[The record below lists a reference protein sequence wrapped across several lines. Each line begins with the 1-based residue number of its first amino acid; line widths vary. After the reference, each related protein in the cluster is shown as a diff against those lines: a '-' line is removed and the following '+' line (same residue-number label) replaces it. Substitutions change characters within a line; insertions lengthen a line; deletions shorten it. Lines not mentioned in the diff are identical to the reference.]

1 MAGILCGDLEIQNFN
16 VTLKLQF
23 QMDTIRQIIAY
34 KNHFEDFL
42 LALDIRTQNKIHK
55 IISLLETMDR
65 VPSNYIKLISG
76 TKGLYE
82 ARVQLGSN
90 IWRIFCFFDEGNLV
104 ILLNGFTKKSQ
115 KTPKVEIDKAKIL
128 MRTYYLEKNGN

>member
-1 MAGILCGDLEIQNFN
+1 MAGILCGDLEIQNLN

-104 ILLNGFTKKSQ
+104 ILLNGFTKKTQ
-115 KTPKVEIDKAKIL
+115 KTPKVEIDKAKNL
-128 MRTYYLEKNGN
+128 MLTYYLEKNGN

>member
-1 MAGILCGDLEIQNFN
+1 MAGILCGDLEIQILN

-65 VPSNYIKLISG
+65 IPSNYIKLISG

-104 ILLNGFTKKSQ
+104 ILLNGFTKKTQ

>member
-1 MAGILCGDLEIQNFN
+1 VAGILCGDLEIQNLN

-65 VPSNYIKLISG
+65 IPSNYIKLISG

-104 ILLNGFTKKSQ
+104 ILLNGFTKKTQ

>member
-1 MAGILCGDLEIQNFN
+1 MEIQNLN

-23 QMDTIRQIIAY
+23 QMESIRQIIAY

-55 IISLLETMDR
+55 IISLLETMDK
-65 VPSNYIKLISG
+65 VPSKHLKHISG

-82 ARVQLGSN
+82 ARVQLGRN
-90 IWRIFCFFDEGNLV
+90 IWRIFCFFDEENLV
-104 ILLNGFTKKSQ
+104 ILLNGFTKKTER
-115 KTPKVEIDKAKIL
+115 TPRAEIEKAKIL
-128 MRTYYLEKNGN
+128 MCTYYEEKNGN

>member
-1 MAGILCGDLEIQNFN
+1 MAGILCGDLEIQNLN

-82 ARVQLGSN
+82 ARVQLGNN
-90 IWRIFCFFDEGNLV
+90 IWRIFCFFDEGDLV
-104 ILLNGFTKKSQ
+104 ILLNGFTKKTQ
-115 KTPKVEIDKAKIL
+115 RTPKSEIDKARIL

>member
-1 MAGILCGDLEIQNFN
+1 MESF
-16 VTLKLQF
+16 
-23 QMDTIRQIIAY
+23 RQIIAY

-42 LALDIRTQNKIHK
+42 LALDLRSQNKIHK
-55 IISLLETMDR
+55 IISLLETMEK
-65 VPSNYIKLISG
+65 VPSNYIKHISG

-104 ILLNGFTKKSQ
+104 ILLNGFTKKTER
-115 KTPKVEIDKAKIL
+115 TPRSELVKAKNL
-128 MRTYYLEKNGN
+128 MRTYYKEKYGN

>member
-128 MRTYYLEKNGN
+128 MRIYYLEKNGN

>member
-1 MAGILCGDLEIQNFN
+1 MAGILCGDLEIQNLN

-65 VPSNYIKLISG
+65 IPSNYLKLISG

-104 ILLNGFTKKSQ
+104 ILLNGFTKKTQ
-115 KTPKVEIDKAKIL
+115 KTSKVEIDKAKIL

>member
-1 MAGILCGDLEIQNFN
+1 MAGILCGDLEIQNLN

-23 QMDTIRQIIAY
+23 QMESIRRIIAY

-104 ILLNGFTKKSQ
+104 ILLNGFTKKTQ
-115 KTPKVEIDKAKIL
+115 RTPKSEIDKAKIL
-128 MRTYYLEKNGN
+128 MRSYYLEKNGN

>member
-1 MAGILCGDLEIQNFN
+1 
-16 VTLKLQF
+16 
-23 QMDTIRQIIAY
+23 MDTIRQIIAY

-55 IISLLETMDR
+55 IISLLETTDR
-65 VPSNYIKLISG
+65 IPSNYLKLISG
-76 TKGLYE
+76 TRGLYE

-104 ILLNGFTKKSQ
+104 VLLNGFTKKTQ
-115 KTPKVEIDKAKIL
+115 RTPKSEIDKAKSL

>member
-1 MAGILCGDLEIQNFN
+1 MTGILCGDLEIQNLN

-65 VPSNYIKLISG
+65 IPSNYLKLISG

-104 ILLNGFTKKSQ
+104 ILLNGFTKKTQ

>member
-1 MAGILCGDLEIQNFN
+1 MTRILCGNLEIVNFN

-82 ARVQLGSN
+82 ARVQLGNN
-90 IWRIFCFFDEGNLV
+90 IWRIFCF
-104 ILLNGFTKKSQ
+104 
-115 KTPKVEIDKAKIL
+115 L
-128 MRTYYLEKNGN
+128 MRGTLSYY

>member
-1 MAGILCGDLEIQNFN
+1 MTRILCGDLEILNFN

-82 ARVQLGSN
+82 ARVQLGNN

-104 ILLNGFTKKSQ
+104 ILLNGFTKKTQ
-115 KTPKVEIDKAKIL
+115 RTPTSEIEKAKNL

>member
-1 MAGILCGDLEIQNFN
+1 MAGILCGDLEIQNLN

-104 ILLNGFTKKSQ
+104 ILLNGFTKKTQ
-115 KTPKVEIDKAKIL
+115 RTPKSEIDKAKIL
-128 MRTYYLEKNGN
+128 MRSYYLEKNGN

>member
-1 MAGILCGDLEIQNFN
+1 MGAILCGDLEIQNLN

-65 VPSNYIKLISG
+65 VPSNYIKLVSG

-82 ARVQLGSN
+82 ARVQLGNN

-104 ILLNGFTKKSQ
+104 ILLNGFTKKTQ

>member
-1 MAGILCGDLEIQNFN
+1 VAGILCGDLEIQNLN

-65 VPSNYIKLISG
+65 IPSNYFKLISG

-104 ILLNGFTKKSQ
+104 ILLNGFTKKTQ

>member
-1 MAGILCGDLEIQNFN
+1 MAGILCGDLEIQILN

-65 VPSNYIKLISG
+65 IPSNYIKLISG

-104 ILLNGFTKKSQ
+104 ILLNGFTKKTQ
-115 KTPKVEIDKAKIL
+115 KTPKVEIYKAKIL

>member
-1 MAGILCGDLEIQNFN
+1 MGGILCGDLEIQNLN

-65 VPSNYIKLISG
+65 IPSNYLKLISG

-104 ILLNGFTKKSQ
+104 ILLNGFTKKTQ

>member
-1 MAGILCGDLEIQNFN
+1 MTGILCGDLEIQNFN

-104 ILLNGFTKKSQ
+104 ILLNGFTKKTQ

>member
-1 MAGILCGDLEIQNFN
+1 MAGILCGDLEIQNLN

-104 ILLNGFTKKSQ
+104 ILLNGFTKKTQ

>member
-1 MAGILCGDLEIQNFN
+1 MEIQNLN

-23 QMDTIRQIIAY
+23 QMDSIRQIIAY

-55 IISLLETMDR
+55 IISILETMDK
-65 VPSNYIKLISG
+65 VPSNYIKHISG

-82 ARVQLGSN
+82 VRVQLGSN

-104 ILLNGFTKKSQ
+104 ILLNGFTKKTE
-115 KTPKVEIDKAKIL
+115 KTPRTEIEKAKIL
-128 MRTYYLEKNGN
+128 MRTYYEEKNGN

>member
-1 MAGILCGDLEIQNFN
+1 MAGILCGDLEIQNIN

-34 KNHFEDFL
+34 KNYFEDFL

-104 ILLNGFTKKSQ
+104 ILLNGFTKKTQRTQ
-115 KTPKVEIDKAKIL
+115 KSEIDKAKIL
-128 MRTYYLEKNGN
+128 MRSYYLEKNGN

>member
-1 MAGILCGDLEIQNFN
+1 MES
-16 VTLKLQF
+16 
-23 QMDTIRQIIAY
+23 IRRIIAY

-104 ILLNGFTKKSQ
+104 ILLNGFTKKTQ
-115 KTPKVEIDKAKIL
+115 RTPKSEIDKAKIL
-128 MRTYYLEKNGN
+128 MRSYYLEKNGN

>member
-1 MAGILCGDLEIQNFN
+1 MAGVLYGDLEIQNLN

-23 QMDTIRQIIAY
+23 QMEPIRQIIAY

-42 LALDIRTQNKIHK
+42 LALDSRTQNKIHK

-65 VPSNYIKLISG
+65 VPSNYIKLITG
-76 TKGLYE
+76 TRGLYE

-104 ILLNGFTKKSQ
+104 ILLNGFTKKTQ

>member
-1 MAGILCGDLEIQNFN
+1 MAGILCGDLEIQNLN

-65 VPSNYIKLISG
+65 IPSNYIKLISG

-104 ILLNGFTKKSQ
+104 ILLNGFTKKTQ

>member
-1 MAGILCGDLEIQNFN
+1 MAGILCGDLEIQNLN

-23 QMDTIRQIIAY
+23 QMDTFRQIIAY

-65 VPSNYIKLISG
+65 VPSNYIKLVSG

-104 ILLNGFTKKSQ
+104 ILLNGFTKKTQ
-115 KTPKVEIDKAKIL
+115 RTPKSEIDKARIL

>member
-1 MAGILCGDLEIQNFN
+1 MGAILCGDLEIQNLN

-65 VPSNYIKLISG
+65 VPSNYIKLVSG

-82 ARVQLGSN
+82 ARVQL
-90 IWRIFCFFDEGNLV
+90 
-104 ILLNGFTKKSQ
+104 
-115 KTPKVEIDKAKIL
+115 
-128 MRTYYLEKNGN
+128 

>member
-1 MAGILCGDLEIQNFN
+1 MTRILCGDLEIQNIN

-104 ILLNGFTKKSQ
+104 ILLNGFTKKTQ
-115 KTPKVEIDKAKIL
+115 RTPKSEIDKAKIL
-128 MRTYYLEKNGN
+128 MRSYYLEKNGN

>member
-1 MAGILCGDLEIQNFN
+1 MAGILFGDLEIQNLN

-65 VPSNYIKLISG
+65 VPSNYIKLVSG

-82 ARVQLGSN
+82 ARVQLGNN

-104 ILLNGFTKKSQ
+104 ILLNGFTKKTQ

>member
-1 MAGILCGDLEIQNFN
+1 MTRILCGDLEIQNIN

-34 KNHFEDFL
+34 KNYFEDFL

-104 ILLNGFTKKSQ
+104 ILLNGFTKKTQ
-115 KTPKVEIDKAKIL
+115 RTPKSEIEKAKIL
-128 MRTYYLEKNGN
+128 MRSYYLEKNGN

>member
-1 MAGILCGDLEIQNFN
+1 MAGILCGDLEIQNLN
-16 VTLKLQF
+16 VTLKLQS

-65 VPSNYIKLISG
+65 IPANYLKLISG

-104 ILLNGFTKKSQ
+104 ILLNGFTKKTQ

>member
-1 MAGILCGDLEIQNFN
+1 MGAILCGDLEIQNLN

-23 QMDTIRQIIAY
+23 QMDTIRQIIAF

-65 VPSNYIKLISG
+65 IPSNYLKLISG

-104 ILLNGFTKKSQ
+104 ILLNGFTKKTQ

>member
-1 MAGILCGDLEIQNFN
+1 MAGILCGDLEIQNLN

-82 ARVQLGSN
+82 ARVQLGNN

-104 ILLNGFTKKSQ
+104 ILLNGFTKKTQ
-115 KTPKVEIDKAKIL
+115 RTPKSEIEKAKNL

>member
-1 MAGILCGDLEIQNFN
+1 MAGILCGDLEIQNLN

-23 QMDTIRQIIAY
+23 QMDTFRQIIAY

-42 LALDIRTQNKIHK
+42 LALNIRTQNKIHK

-65 VPSNYIKLISG
+65 VPSNYIKLVSG

-104 ILLNGFTKKSQ
+104 ILLNGFTKKTQ
-115 KTPKVEIDKAKIL
+115 RTPKSEIDKARIL

>member
-1 MAGILCGDLEIQNFN
+1 MAGIVCGDLEIQNLN

-23 QMDTIRQIIAY
+23 QMDTFRQIIAY

-65 VPSNYIKLISG
+65 VPSNYIKLVSG

-104 ILLNGFTKKSQ
+104 ILLNGFTKKTQ
-115 KTPKVEIDKAKIL
+115 RTPKSEIDKARIL

>member
-1 MAGILCGDLEIQNFN
+1 MTRILFGDLEILNFS

-82 ARVQLGSN
+82 ARVQLGNN

-104 ILLNGFTKKSQ
+104 ILLNVFTKKTQ
-115 KTPKVEIDKAKIL
+115 RTPTSEIEKAKNL
-128 MRTYYLEKNGN
+128 MRTHYLEKNGN

>member
-1 MAGILCGDLEIQNFN
+1 MAGILCGDLEIQNIN

-34 KNHFEDFL
+34 KNYFEDFL

-104 ILLNGFTKKSQ
+104 ILLNGFTKKTQ
-115 KTPKVEIDKAKIL
+115 RTPKSEIEKAKIL
-128 MRTYYLEKNGN
+128 MRSYYLEKNGN